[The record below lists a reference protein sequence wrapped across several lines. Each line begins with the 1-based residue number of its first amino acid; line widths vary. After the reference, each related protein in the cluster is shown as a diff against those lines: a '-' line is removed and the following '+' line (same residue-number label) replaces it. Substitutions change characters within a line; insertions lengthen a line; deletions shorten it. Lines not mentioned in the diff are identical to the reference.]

1 MRIKALLAAA
11 AVTLLVTGC
20 YPAGPLSDEDLA
32 AITAL
37 GQAYHDAVLA
47 GDAAAVAA
55 VYTEDATEMPP
66 NMVARQG
73 RAAIEEAYGAGP
85 SMTAFTIT
93 TTETRGFGDLAY
105 DMGTWTAT
113 MQMEGMEEPYQ
124 DAGKYMAIC
133 EKQAD
138 GTWLMKVA
146 IWNSDIPL
154 PVPE

>member
-20 YPAGPLSDEDLA
+20 YPAAPLTDEDLA

-37 GQAYHDAVLA
+37 GQAYNEAVLA
-47 GDAAAVAA
+47 GDAAVIAA

-66 NMVARQG
+66 HMVARQG
-73 RAAIEEAYGAGP
+73 RAAIQEASEGGP
-85 SMTAFTIT
+85 PMTAFTIT
-93 TTETRGFGDLAY
+93 SKGVEGFGDLAY

-124 DAGKYMAIC
+124 DAGKYLAIC
-133 EKQAD
+133 EKQPD
-138 GTWLMKVA
+138 GTWLMKAA
-146 IWNSDIPL
+146 IWNSDIPM
-154 PVPE
+154 PE